1 MDNNT
6 QTVGKQNSQTGW
18 QKTKAVLKK
27 ISDIID
33 IILTVIYRLRKV
45 FMAIPVVYCAV
56 KLAQYNMENL
66 PSVVGVNM
74 QANGAFTEMLSREVA
89 VMGPLA
95 VTGFCLV
102 MMFFSRKA
110 IYPWAI
116 SIFTLIL
123 PVILLISNR
132 YPA

>member
-1 MDNNT
+1 MENNI
-6 QTVGKQNSQTGW
+6 QTVDKENERTAW
-18 QKTKAVLKK
+18 QKTKEVLKK
-27 ISDIID
+27 IDRVID
-33 IILTVIYRLRKV
+33 IILTVLYRLRKV
-45 FMAIPVVYCAV
+45 FMAIPVVYYAI

-66 PSVVGVNM
+66 PAVVGFDM
-74 QANGAFTEMLSREVA
+74 QANGVFAQMLSREVA

-95 VTGFCLV
+95 ITGFCLV

-110 IYPWAI
+110 IYSWAI

-123 PVILLISNR
+123 PIILLISNR

>member
-1 MDNNT
+1 MENNI
-6 QTVGKQNSQTGW
+6 QTVGKENERTAW
-18 QKTKAVLKK
+18 QKTKEVLKK
-27 ISDIID
+27 IDRVID
-33 IILTVIYRLRKV
+33 IILTVLYRLRKV
-45 FMAIPVVYCAV
+45 FMAIPVAYYAI

-66 PSVVGVNM
+66 PAVVGFDM
-74 QANGAFTEMLSREVA
+74 QANGVFAQMLSREVA
-89 VMGPLA
+89 VMGPLV

-110 IYPWAI
+110 IYSWAI

-123 PVILLISNR
+123 PIILLISNR

>member
-1 MDNNT
+1 MENNI
-6 QTVGKQNSQTGW
+6 QTVGKENERTAW
-18 QKTKAVLKK
+18 QKTKEVLKK
-27 ISDIID
+27 IDRVID
-33 IILTVIYRLRKV
+33 IILTVLYRLRKV
-45 FMAIPVVYCAV
+45 FMAIPVAYYAI

-66 PSVVGVNM
+66 PAVVGFDM
-74 QANGAFTEMLSREVA
+74 QANGVFAQMLSREVA

-95 VTGFCLV
+95 ITGFCLV

-110 IYPWAI
+110 IYSWAI

-123 PVILLISNR
+123 PIILLISNR